1 VPIVEVGPGFVTFGT
16 QLNPDRT
23 VADPRALFVPSD
35 RIAWSAHLTEPTD
48 ASDLTVRLYKLDD
61 SVPGGERLLSEGEA
75 RPSIQDG
82 VLFTRFP
89 LNPVRALDGPGIY
102 LVRYL
107 RTDIVLAEGYFEL
120 GG

>member
-1 VPIVEVGPGFVTFGT
+1 MPIVQVGPGFVTFGT

-35 RIAWSAHLTEPTD
+35 RIAWSAHLTERTD
-48 ASDLTVRLYKLDD
+48 ASDLTVRLYMLDD
-61 SVPGGERLLSEGEA
+61 TVPGGERLLSEGKA
-75 RPSIQDG
+75 RSRVNDR
-82 VLFTRFP
+82 LHYTRSG
-89 LNPVRALDGPGIY
+89 LNPNRALDGAGIY